1 MRHHQTF
8 VFLLPINF
16 LIKCQSA
23 LGDPLVFIANS
34 MACPPFSYYFTP
46 ILIQYPQLG
55 TLDPC
60 YRGTNVTSFLANL
73 NARTR
78 KGKCFGASQLPS
90 MPSDIRLNNANSRLL
105 RIKFHYKLSK
115 PYSVVA
121 YLTPATIQ
129 GRQQIDSFRTPARQ
143 HCVKQALQNV
153 CFVINFI

>member
-1 MRHHQTF
+1 MCSLPTAWPARLFHIISHQYSFNTRSS
-8 VFLLPINF
+8 VLWI
-16 LIKCQSA
+16 
-23 LGDPLVFIANS
+23 
-34 MACPPFSYYFTP
+34 
-46 ILIQYPQLG
+46 
-55 TLDPC
+55 PC

-90 MPSDIRLNNANSRLL
+90 MPSGIRLNNANSRLL